1 MACYAEDIL
10 KAESVNPAP
19 DTSEDE
25 AEIDRLVYALY
36 GRTDDEIAAVEGR

>member
-1 MACYAEDIL
+1 MACYAEHIL

-25 AEIDRLVYALY
+25 VES
-36 GRTDDEIAAVEGR
+36 TD